1 MHIDKCSDAAMG
13 EKGRVLVAYTS
24 AIAATDEIAR
34 IIGTELAGC
43 GLRVTVLSVADTPNL
58 DDFGA
63 VIMGDAAA
71 RDAHR
76 FARKHKTTLKQ
87 TPLWL
92 FHRGSPPVPPD
103 VTRMVRRYSAS
114 GPVSFPGAAPDWD
127 RAKAWARYL
136 ADQLAVLHR
145 GFVSN

>member
-1 MHIDKCSDAAMG
+1 MAD
-13 EKGRVLVAYTS
+13 RVLVAYTS
-24 AIAATDEIAR
+24 KIAATDDIAQ
-34 IIGTELAGC
+34 IIGAELAGC
-43 GLRVTVLSVADTPNL
+43 GLRVTVLSVAAVEVL
-58 DDFGA
+58 HGFGA

-76 FARKHKTTLKQ
+76 FVRRHKIPLRH

-92 FHRGSPPVPPD
+92 FHRGAPPVPND
-103 VTRMVRRYSAS
+103 VTRMVRKLGAN
-114 GPVSFPGAAPDWD
+114 GPISFDGAVPDWD

-136 ADQLAVLHR
+136 ADQLTVLHR

>member
-1 MHIDKCSDAAMG
+1 MG
-13 EKGRVLVAYTS
+13 EKGKVLVAYTS
-24 AIAATDEIAR
+24 AIAATDEIAKV
-34 IIGTELAGC
+34 IGTELAGC

-76 FARKHKTTLKQ
+76 FVRLHKAPLKH
-87 TPLWL
+87 TPMWL
-92 FHRGSPPVPPD
+92 FHRGHPPVPPE
-103 VTRMVRRYSAS
+103 VTRMVRRFGANGPISFGGAS
-114 GPVSFPGAAPDWD
+114 PDWD

>member
-1 MHIDKCSDAAMG
+1 M
-13 EKGRVLVAYTS
+13 LVAYTS
-24 AIAATDEIAR
+24 AIAATDEIAKV
-34 IIGTELAGC
+34 IGTELAGC
-43 GLRVTVLSVADTPNL
+43 GLRVTVLSVAETASL
-58 DDFGA
+58 DEFGA

-76 FARKHKTTLKQ
+76 FVKLHRVPLRR

-92 FHRGSPPVPPD
+92 FHRGQPPVPPE
-103 VTRMVRRYSAS
+103 VTRMVRRLGAS
-114 GPVSFPGAAPDWD
+114 GPVSFGGAAPDWD

-136 ADQLAVLHR
+136 ADQLTVLHR

>member
-1 MHIDKCSDAAMG
+1 MTDQ
-13 EKGRVLVAYTS
+13 VLVAYTS
-24 AIAATDEIAR
+24 KIAATDEIAQ

-43 GLRVTVLSVADTPNL
+43 GLRVTVLPVTAAETL
-58 DDFGA
+58 LGFGA
-63 VIMGDAAA
+63 VILGDAAT

-76 FARKHKTTLKQ
+76 FVRRHRASLKR

-92 FHRGSPPVPPD
+92 FHRGTPPVPND
-103 VTRMVRRYSAS
+103 VLRMARKLGAG
-114 GPVSFPGAAPDWD
+114 GPISFGGAAPDWD

-136 ADQLAVLHR
+136 ADRLTVLHR

>member
-1 MHIDKCSDAAMG
+1 MTVGFDNQRRNPPCHGGSRDL
-13 EKGRVLVAYTS
+13 RQ
-24 AIAATDEIAR
+24 

-43 GLRVTVLSVADTPNL
+43 GLRVTVLSVADTDTL
-58 DDFGA
+58 HGFGA

-76 FARKHKTTLKQ
+76 FVRRHKASLRH
-87 TPLWL
+87 TPVWL
-92 FHRGSPPVPPD
+92 FHRGAPPVPND
-103 VTRMVRRYSAS
+103 VTRMVRRLGAS
-114 GPVSFPGAAPDWD
+114 GPVSFGGAAPDWN

-136 ADQLAVLHR
+136 ADQLTVLHR

>member
-1 MHIDKCSDAAMG
+1 MTD
-13 EKGRVLVAYTS
+13 RVLVAHTS
-24 AIAATDEIAR
+24 RIAATDEIAE

-43 GLRVTVLSVADTPNL
+43 GLRVTVLPVAAAESL
-58 DDFGA
+58 YGFGA
-63 VIMGDAAA
+63 VILGDAAA

-76 FARKHKTTLKQ
+76 FVKRHRVSLKH
-87 TPLWL
+87 TPIWL
-92 FHRGSPPVPPD
+92 FHRGTPPVPND
-103 VTRMVRRYSAS
+103 VTRMVRRLGAT
-114 GPVSFPGAAPDWD
+114 GPISFGGAAPDWD

>member
-1 MHIDKCSDAAMG
+1 MTD
-13 EKGRVLVAYTS
+13 RVLVAYTS
-24 AIAATDEIAR
+24 KIAATDEIAQ

-43 GLRVTVLSVADTPNL
+43 GLRVTVLSVASVHTL
-58 DDFGA
+58 HGFGA

-76 FARKHKTTLKQ
+76 FVRRHKVPLKH
-87 TPLWL
+87 TPTWL
-92 FHRGSPPVPPD
+92 FHRGTPPVPND
-103 VTRMVRRYSAS
+103 VTRMVRKLGAN
-114 GPVSFPGAAPDWD
+114 GPVTFAGAVPDWD

-136 ADQLAVLHR
+136 ADQLTVLHR

>member
-1 MHIDKCSDAAMG
+1 MADK
-13 EKGRVLVAYTS
+13 VLVAYTS
-24 AIAATDEIAR
+24 KIAATDEIAQ

-43 GLRVTVLSVADTPNL
+43 GLRVSVLPVAAAETL
-58 DDFGA
+58 HGFGA

-76 FARKHKTTLKQ
+76 FVRRHKTSLKC

-92 FHRGSPPVPPD
+92 FHRGTPPVPGD
-103 VTRMVRRYSAS
+103 VTRMVRRLGAI
-114 GPVSFPGAAPDWD
+114 GPVSFGGAAPDWD

-136 ADQLAVLHR
+136 ADQLTVLHR
-145 GFVSN
+145 GFVSG

>member
-1 MHIDKCSDAAMG
+1 MAD
-13 EKGRVLVAYTS
+13 RVLVAYTS
-24 AIAATDEIAR
+24 KIAATDDIAQ

-43 GLRVTVLSVADTPNL
+43 GLRVTVLSVAAVETL
-58 DDFGA
+58 HGFGA

-76 FARKHKTTLKQ
+76 FVRRHRIPLRH

-92 FHRGSPPVPPD
+92 FHRGAPPVPND
-103 VTRMVRRYSAS
+103 VTRMVRKLGAN
-114 GPVSFPGAAPDWD
+114 GPISFDGAAPDWD

-136 ADQLAVLHR
+136 ADQLTVLHR

>member
-1 MHIDKCSDAAMG
+1 MTD
-13 EKGRVLVAYTS
+13 RVLVAYTS
-24 AIAATDEIAR
+24 KIAATNEIAE

-43 GLRVTVLSVADTPNL
+43 GLRVSVLSVAAAESL
-58 DDFGA
+58 HGFGA

-76 FARKHKTTLKQ
+76 FVKRHRVSLKH

-92 FHRGSPPVPPD
+92 FHRGTPPVPGD
-103 VTRMVRRYSAS
+103 VTRMVRRLGAV
-114 GPVSFPGAAPDWD
+114 GPVTFSGAAPDWD

-136 ADQLAVLHR
+136 ADQLTVLHR
-145 GFVSN
+145 GFASN

>member
-1 MHIDKCSDAAMG
+1 MG
-13 EKGRVLVAYTS
+13 EKGKVLVAYTS
-24 AIAATDEIAR
+24 TIAATDEIAATKE
-34 IIGTELAGC
+34 IALVIGTELAGC
-43 GLRVTVLSVADTPNL
+43 GLRATVLSVFNTPNL

-76 FARKHKTTLKQ
+76 FVQLHKVPLRH
-87 TPLWL
+87 TPMWL
-92 FHRGSPPVPPD
+92 FHRGNPPVPAE
-103 VTRMVRRYSAS
+103 VTKMVRRFGAH
-114 GPVSFPGAAPDWD
+114 GPVSFGGAAPDWD
-127 RAKAWARYL
+127 RARAWARYL

>member
-1 MHIDKCSDAAMG
+1 MAGK
-13 EKGRVLVAYTS
+13 VLVAYTS
-24 AIAATDEIAR
+24 KIAATDEIAQ

-43 GLRVTVLSVADTPNL
+43 GLRVSVLPVAAAETL
-58 DDFGA
+58 HGFGA

-76 FARKHKTTLKQ
+76 FVRRHKASLKC

-92 FHRGSPPVPPD
+92 FHRGTPPVPDD
-103 VTRMVRRYSAS
+103 VTRMVRRLGAI
-114 GPVSFPGAAPDWD
+114 GPVSFGGAAPDRD

-136 ADQLAVLHR
+136 ADQLTVLHR
-145 GFVSN
+145 GFVSG

>member
-1 MHIDKCSDAAMG
+1 MTD
-13 EKGRVLVAYTS
+13 RVLVAYTS
-24 AIAATDEIAR
+24 KIAATDEIAQ

-43 GLRVTVLSVADTPNL
+43 GLRVTVLSVAAAGTL
-58 DDFGA
+58 HGFGA

-76 FARKHKTTLKQ
+76 FVRRHKVSLKH
-87 TPLWL
+87 TPMWL
-92 FHRGSPPVPPD
+92 FHRGTPPLPND
-103 VTRMVRRYSAS
+103 VTRMMRRLGTSR
-114 GPVSFPGAAPDWD
+114 PVSFGGQAPDWD

-136 ADQLAVLHR
+136 ADQLTVLHR